1 MATPITDPAVIR
13 ILLHYREAVAR
24 LTERAYRDLA
34 ALGVDEPAVHLRRTL
49 TRRPRLGTRPPR

>member
-1 MATPITDPAVIR
+1 
-13 ILLHYREAVAR
+13 